1 MDEKNRDTLEEVYQ
15 AKREISAAFSTYE
28 EFAAWLMREQEKS
41 RKAGIVFC
49 AA

>member
-1 MDEKNRDTLEEVYQ
+1 MDEKSMDNLEEVYQ
-15 AKREISAAFSTYE
+15 AKREISASFSTYE